1 MGDMDAR
8 LLVSLSGIAPRTLHR
23 CADLAAELD
32 QRKVPL
38 SLLFAPRTDGTPAIA
53 GWVRHRTRLGD
64 GLLLHGYDHRVPPSH
79 RAVTF
84 GRKAEFAALPAHEAR
99 LRLIAAQ
106 AALEYAGLTADG
118 FAPPR
123 WVASRGTLE
132 ALRGQGFRLCADATA
147 VRDLRTGEVHRAR
160 VQEVTGYGH
169 TAETVRCFAL
179 VLGTARAA
187 KRGGLLRLGVD
198 AGDLVRPGLRQALLD
213 AVDVA
218 LENQAFGTT
227 YRSLSAPQ
235 SLVDSPRGAT
245 RTSVPFGARFVNNP

>member
-1 MGDMDAR
+1 MDAR

-32 QRKVPL
+32 RREVPL
-38 SLLFAPRTDGTPAIA
+38 SLLFTPRTDGTPAVTE
-53 GWVRHRTRLGD
+53 WVRSRTRLGD

-79 RAVTF
+79 RAVTV

-106 AALEYAGLTADG
+106 ATLEHAGLTADG

-123 WVASRGTLE
+123 WLASRGTLE

-147 VRDLRTGEVHRAR
+147 VHDLHTGDVHRAR
-160 VQEVTGYGH
+160 VQEFCSNVPM
-169 TAETVRCFAL
+169 RCFAL
-179 VLGTARAA
+179 VLAAARMA
-187 KRGGLLRLGVD
+187 KRNGLVRLGVD
-198 AGDLVRPGLRQALLD
+198 AGDLARPGLRQALLD

-218 LENQAFGTT
+218 LENRALGTT
-227 YRSLSAPQ
+227 YRCLSAPQ
-235 SLVDSPRGAT
+235 ILAASPRGAT
-245 RTSVPFGARFVNNP
+245 RTSVPSGARLVNNP